1 MDYTKL
7 EHYVSK
13 PRLDRYLISCSNS
26 QARAINLSAENIK
39 VSQAFYPL
47 MNLFETFLR
56 NKINDNLTTHFSDG
70 AWIINQ
76 KTGFMS
82 DPSLGPKYR
91 MKKCVIDAEFNIRGT
106 ITPGKIV
113 AEQSLGFWT
122 SLFEPSHYSL
132 ISGSVLGCFPNKPT
146 TANRNTISS
155 YLKRIREFRNRI
167 YHNEA
172 ICFNNITIDFTHVSA
187 IKSDIYTL
195 LDWMDADLKP
205 YVQQFDN
212 ISAAIVQAQAV

>member
-7 EHYVSK
+7 EEYLSK
-13 PRLDRYLISCSNS
+13 PRLDRYLLSCSNS
-26 QARAINLSAENIK
+26 QTRAIKLYAENIK

-56 NKINDNLTTHFSDG
+56 NKINDNLTNYFADS

-82 DPSLGPKYR
+82 HPTLGNKYR
-91 MKKCVIDAEFNIRGT
+91 LKKCVEDAEFNIRGT
-106 ITPGKIV
+106 ITPGKII

-122 SLFEPSHYSL
+122 SLFEPRHYSL
-132 ISGSVLGCFPNKPT
+132 IRGSVISCFPNKPT
-146 TANRNTISS
+146 STNRNDISN

-172 ICFNNITIDFTHVSA
+172 ICFNNITIDFTHVTS
-187 IKSDIYTL
+187 IRTDIYIL
-195 LDWMDADLKP
+195 LDWMDTDLRP
-205 YVQQFDN
+205 YVNQFDN
-212 ISAAIVQAQAV
+212 INAAISQALAE

>member
-7 EHYVSK
+7 EQYLSK

-26 QARAINLSAENIK
+26 QARAVALYAENIK

-56 NKINDNLTTHFSDG
+56 NKINENLTNYFADA

-76 KTGFMS
+76 KAGFMS
-82 DPSLGPKYR
+82 DPSLGNKYR
-91 MKKCVIDAEFNIRGT
+91 LRKCVEDAEFNIRGT

-113 AEQSLGFWT
+113 SEQSLGFWT
-122 SLFEPSHYSL
+122 SLFEPRHYSL
-132 ISGSVLGCFPNKPT
+132 IYGSVIHCFSNKPASVKRNDI
-146 TANRNTISS
+146 AN

-187 IKSDIYTL
+187 IRSDIYTL
-195 LDWMDADLKP
+195 LDWMDADLRL
-205 YVQQFDN
+205 YVNQFDN
-212 ISAAIVQAQAV
+212 INAATAQALAV